1 MFNPFHFIDK
11 IKQAIFMKLISLAA
25 KAQAQGLPMIKQS
38 AFLHQCDAKKLQA
51 RNDSALA

>member
-11 IKQAIFMKLISLAA
+11 IKQIIFMKLISLAT
-25 KAQAQGLPMIKQS
+25 KAQVQGLPMIKQS

-51 RNDSALA
+51 CNDNPLS